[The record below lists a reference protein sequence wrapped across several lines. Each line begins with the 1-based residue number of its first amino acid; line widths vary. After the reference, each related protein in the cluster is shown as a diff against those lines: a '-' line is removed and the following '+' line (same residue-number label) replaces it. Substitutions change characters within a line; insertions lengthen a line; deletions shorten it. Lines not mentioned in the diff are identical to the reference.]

1 MAAHSLKSRVYAVLR
16 QRCPRCLE
24 GTVFSGV
31 LAMNDACPSC
41 GLVFEREPGYFVGA
55 MYVSYAMAIPAYL
68 LAILLVHMFFQ
79 GLSDL
84 AVLAAGVPVVCLAS
98 PCLFRYSRL
107 IWMHFDRALDPGE
120 HS

>member
-1 MAAHSLKSRVYAVLR
+1 MAAHGFKSRAIAVAR

-24 GTVFSGV
+24 GRVFRGA

-68 LAILLVHMFFQ
+68 VAVLLLRVVFRR
-79 GLSDL
+79 LPDL
-84 AVLAAGVPVVCLAS
+84 AVLAAGVPIICLAS
-98 PCLFRYSRL
+98 PYLFRSSRL
-107 IWMHFDRALDPGE
+107 IWMHFDRTLDPEGR
-120 HS
+120 